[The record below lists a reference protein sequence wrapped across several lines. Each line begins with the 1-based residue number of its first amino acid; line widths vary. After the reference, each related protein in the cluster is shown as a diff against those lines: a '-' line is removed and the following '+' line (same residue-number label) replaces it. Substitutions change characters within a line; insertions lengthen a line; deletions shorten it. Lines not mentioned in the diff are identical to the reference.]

1 MDNRSL
7 YTPLKEEGLTT
18 LKIRY
23 DWRSGKDYMYAA
35 KEWDADIKWS
45 DYNRTFYMESLLT
58 NDDIR
63 LNDKET
69 RELYRKYGLADYL
82 EEVLDL
88 LRNGRYFGLDCYY
101 NSQKDWRFTANIHT
115 YTPGLEN
122 FEQCIYT
129 GGIRRH
135 EKDEPEISVLIDG
148 LNLARA
154 ETHKHIASGLSYG
167 GGKITVQAEQIDLNN
182 KDELGFIAYALN
194 KVRFFTGPDMNYPV
208 ELADALHE
216 YTRYINGGLK
226 NNPLGPS
233 GDPTAWGVE
242 HALREAVK
250 IKFGQ
255 DDLRGLTV
263 AVMGLG
269 AVGYPQAGYLIGDGA
284 DLIVS
289 DLDSGRIKALKA
301 EYPDAHIESS
311 DDILNAEAD
320 ILCPCAIGGF
330 LNEEVI
336 DNLKVKMVF
345 GAANNQ
351 LAAKTIEE
359 EIELAKRLDARGILY
374 EECWVHNIG
383 GVMSGAEMHMFED
396 KADKQ
401 ALMDKVAKKCTEMT
415 RTNMK
420 EAMEK
425 GITPTENAYDSVES
439 RIFPED

>member
-1 MDNRSL
+1 MSDRSIF
-7 YTPLKEEGLTT
+7 TPLKEEGLTT

-23 DWRSGKDYMYAA
+23 DWRTGKDYMYAA
-35 KEWDADIKWS
+35 KEWEPEIKWS

-69 RELYRKYGLADYL
+69 RELFRKYDLYDYL
-82 EEVLDL
+82 EEILDL
-88 LRNGRYFGLDCYY
+88 LRSGDYFGMDCYY
-101 NSQKDWRFTANIHT
+101 NSQKDWRFMA
-115 YTPGLEN
+115 GLHSYIMGKEN

-135 EKDEPEISVLIDG
+135 PKEDAEYDVIVDV

-154 ETHKHIASGLSYG
+154 ESHKHISAGLNYG
-167 GGKITVQAEQIDLNN
+167 GGKIAVHADQINLEN
-182 KDELGFIAYALN
+182 KDELGFIAFALN

-226 NNPLGPS
+226 NNPLGAS
-233 GDPTAWGVE
+233 GVPTAWGCE
-242 HALREAVK
+242 FALREAVK

-255 DDLRGLTV
+255 EDLKGLKC

-269 AVGYPQAGYLIGDGA
+269 AVGFPQAEYLIADGA
-284 DLIVS
+284 DLIVN
-289 DLDSGRIKALKA
+289 DLCKDRYEELKA
-301 EYPDAHIESS
+301 KFPEANIEFS
-311 DDILNAEAD
+311 DDILNVEAD
-320 ILCPCAIGGF
+320 ILVPCAIGGF
-330 LNEEVI
+330 LTEEVI

-351 LAAKTIEE
+351 LAAKSIEE
-359 EIELAKRLDARGILY
+359 ECVLAQRLADRGILY

-383 GVMSGAEMHMFED
+383 GVMSGAEMHMHED
-396 KADKQ
+396 KADRE
-401 ALMDKVAKKCTEMT
+401 ALMDRVSNKCAEMT
-415 RTNMK
+415 RVNIT
-420 EAMEK
+420 EAMER
-425 GITPTENAYDSVES
+425 GVTPTQNAYDSVAAALK
-439 RIFPED
+439 R

>member
-1 MDNRSL
+1 MDDRSL
-7 YTPLKEEGLTT
+7 FTPLKEEGLTT
-18 LKIRY
+18 LIIRY
-23 DWRSGKDYMYAA
+23 DWRTGKDYMWAA
-35 KEWDADIKWS
+35 KEWDPDIKWS
-45 DYNRTFYMESLLT
+45 DFNRKFYTESLLT

-63 LNDKET
+63 LNDRDT
-69 RELYRKYGLADYL
+69 RALFAKYGLSDYL

-88 LRNGRYFGLDCYY
+88 LRNGKYFGLDCFY
-101 NSQKDWRFTANIHT
+101 NSQKDWRFIANIHT
-115 YTPGLEN
+115 YVMGMEN

-135 EKDEPEISVLIDG
+135 PKEDAEIDVIIDG

-154 ETHKHIASGLSYG
+154 ETHKHIAAGLNYG
-167 GGKITVQAEQIDLNN
+167 GGKIAVHAEQIDLEN

-194 KVRFFTGPDMNYPV
+194 RVRFFTGPDMNYPV

-226 NNPLGPS
+226 NNPLGAS
-233 GDPTAWGVE
+233 GVPTAWGVE

-250 IKFGQ
+250 VKFGQ
-255 DDLRGLTV
+255 DDMKGLKV

-269 AVGYPQAGYLIGDGA
+269 AVGYPQAGYLIEDGA
-284 DLIVS
+284 DLIVT
-289 DLDSGRIKALKA
+289 DLNKVRYEQLKA
-301 EYPDAHIESS
+301 DYPDANIEFT

-336 DNLKVKMVF
+336 DKLKVKMVF

-359 EIELAKRLDARGILY
+359 EIELSKRLDARGILY

-383 GVMSGAEMHMFED
+383 GVMSGAEMHMNED
-396 KADKQ
+396 KADKD
-401 ALMDKVAKKCTEMT
+401 ALMARVAKKCAEMT
-415 RTNMK
+415 RVNLK
-420 EAMEK
+420 EAAEL
-425 GITPTENAYDSVES
+425 GITPTENAYRSVEAH
-439 RIFPED
+439 IFVE